1 MNRWPFLIL
10 LLLIVP
16 LFVTGCWDSKELNSL
31 SIISAT
37 SIDRERD
44 HWVVTFQV
52 IIPQAIATQTGGGG
66 AGSQSPTTIF
76 STNGRTIREAMQNA
90 SLETSRMLFFAHNSI
105 LILSEKV
112 AREEGVGQILDFFLR
127 PFESRETMSILL
139 TKGKA
144 SDLLEV
150 LIPLEKISGNAVKRV
165 IDQSQRNLSQVQNI
179 KLINFAARVADPNAS
194 AMVPELQVSGN
205 LKGQSSLDALKS
217 PRNEAVIKLGELGVF
232 RRDKLVG
239 WLNGEES
246 RGVAWLSNRVKN
258 LIIVYPCSAK
268 GGERDSLSS
277 FRVLKSSTKLSSE
290 IQGGKVTMKVQI
302 NARGVLDET
311 GCKMDLSNPRVI
323 AEQQRII
330 AKVINGEV
338 VSTWNRLRTI
348 ETDAPGFLDVIHR
361 EHPDAWKKLAQSKH
375 PLDEITIR
383 PQIRVNIEHT
393 DMINKPYSTLLEQN
407 KRP

>member
-1 MNRWPFLIL
+1 
-10 LLLIVP
+10 
-16 LFVTGCWDSKELNSL
+16 
-31 SIISAT
+31 
-37 SIDRERD
+37 
-44 HWVVTFQV
+44 
-52 IIPQAIATQTGGGG
+52 
-66 AGSQSPTTIF
+66 
-76 STNGRTIREAMQNA
+76 
-90 SLETSRMLFFAHNSI
+90 
-105 LILSEKV
+105 
-112 AREEGVGQILDFFLR
+112 
-127 PFESRETMSILL
+127 
-139 TKGKA
+139 
-144 SDLLEV
+144 
-150 LIPLEKISGNAVKRV
+150 
-165 IDQSQRNLSQVQNI
+165 
-179 KLINFAARVADPNAS
+179 
-194 AMVPELQVSGN
+194 MVPELQVSGN

-330 AKVINGEV
+330 AKEINGEV

>member
-44 HWVVTFQV
+44 RWVVTFQV

-179 KLINFAARVADPNAS
+179 KLIDFAARVADPNAS

-268 GGERDSLSS
+268 GGEQASLSS

-330 AKVINGEV
+330 AEEINGEV

-361 EHPDAWKKLAQSKH
+361 EHPDAWKKIAQAKH
-375 PLDEITIR
+375 PLDGITIR

-393 DMINKPYSTLLEQN
+393 DMINKPYSTLLEQ
-407 KRP
+407 K